1 MLKAKNIT
9 VQIGEKLLVNDVSV
23 SLEAGQVLAICG
35 PNGAGKSTLLR
46 VLSGESIP
54 THGRVSLHGQA
65 MASWRPLELATLRAL
80 LHQQSLLSFPFQV
93 DEVVTLGRFPYR
105 NSRDDEIIVRECL
118 EQVGMLDF
126 QHRTYTTL
134 SGGEKQRV
142 QLARVLAQ
150 LTNDNQ
156 KGKLL
161 LLDEPTSA
169 LDLPHQE
176 STLAIAAHY
185 AKTQNH
191 AVVVVLHDLNLAA
204 SWADRV
210 LFLHDGKMVCE
221 GPPHQTISSENIQ
234 AIYGLDTHILPHPDT
249 DRPVVL
255 VRRTPSPNER

>member
-1 MLKAKNIT
+1 
-9 VQIGEKLLVNDVSV
+9 
-23 SLEAGQVLAICG
+23 
-35 PNGAGKSTLLR
+35 
-46 VLSGESIP
+46 
-54 THGRVSLHGQA
+54 
-65 MASWRPLELATLRAL
+65 
-80 LHQQSLLSFPFQV
+80 V
-93 DEVVTLGRFPYR
+93 DEVVSLGRFPYR
-105 NSRDDEIIVRECL
+105 SSHQDEAIVLECL
-118 EQVGMLDF
+118 EQVGMAEF
-126 QHRTYTTL
+126 QNRTYTTL

-142 QLARVLAQ
+142 QFARVLAQ
-150 LTNDNQ
+150 LTNDDTKN
-156 KGKLL
+156 KLL

-185 AKTQNH
+185 AKTKKH

-221 GPPHQTISSENIQ
+221 GPPHETITSENIQ

-255 VRRTPSPNER
+255 VRRTSSTTSAEPPTA